1 MTTYLSRTATL
12 GTLFILALA
21 FVPMS
26 ASAASSKT
34 SCEVTVTNPRGET
47 ELRKKGTVLA
57 KAGDTITIEWQSK
70 NAKKATDEKGDT
82 IALSGTKTLTVDK
95 ETTYGFKFA
104 NGSKKADCSVTLQ
117 IASASIDADTLTTTA
132 TKPTLSGEAKGVR
145 TVQMLIENDNGKRV
159 FKSKNI
165 RVKKGEWKVKI
176 TKSLAEGTYQVTV
189 LGDKKAKLNE
199 LVTKPLTVLS
209 KDSSGSS
216 VKVKGGALSVSAVPL
231 LFGGSASAGAS
242 VPVAYIKVVNT
253 GKDAT
258 VIRGFDLKQNGSA
271 PTDVVIGF
279 ATSDDKGGSRTT
291 VGGVEGMK
299 HFKNNVA
306 FVPLVAT
313 IEPGQLRIFT
323 IKAILSKMSGAYS
336 GKQLMLDVS
345 GISSDASVK
354 AALPI
359 RGTTLTLTY

>member
-1 MTTYLSRTATL
+1 MTTYLPRTATL

-26 ASAASSKT
+26 ASAAFSKI
-34 SCEVTVTNPRGET
+34 SCEVTVTSSQGET

-70 NAKKATDEKGDT
+70 NAKKATDENGDT

-95 ETTYGFKFA
+95 DTTYGFKFA
-104 NGSKKADCSVTLQ
+104 NGSKKADCSVTLK
-117 IASASIDADTLTTTA
+117 IASASIDADTLTTTSN
-132 TKPTLSGEAKGVR
+132 KPTLSGEADGVK
-145 TVQMLIENDNGKRV
+145 TVQIVIENDDGKRV

-165 RVKKGEWKVKI
+165 RVKKGEWSVKVAKP
-176 TKSLAEGTYQVTV
+176 LAEDTYQVTV
-189 LGDKKAKLNE
+189 LGDKKADLNE

-216 VKVKGGALSVSAVPL
+216 VKGGTLSVSAVPL

-253 GKDAT
+253 GKAAT
-258 VIRGFDLKQNGSA
+258 VIKGFDLKQNGSA

-279 ATSDDKGGSRTT
+279 ATNDDKGGSRTT

-323 IKAILSKMSGAYS
+323 IKAILSKTSGAHS